1 MITAM
6 LTADQWIEWSD
17 WGGSILFPTETVI
30 ETQKEKR
37 KKILSSSFQKKYEKP
52 KVFSC
57 IV

>member
-37 KKILSSSFQKKYEKP
+37 KKYYHPPSKNYEKP